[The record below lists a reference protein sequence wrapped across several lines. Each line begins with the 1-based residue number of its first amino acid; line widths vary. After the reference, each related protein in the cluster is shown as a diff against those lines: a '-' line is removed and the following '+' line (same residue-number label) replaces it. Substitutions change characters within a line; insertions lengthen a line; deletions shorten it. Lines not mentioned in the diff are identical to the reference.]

1 MDYSIPILNAML
13 AFLAEQKTVLTK
25 LWGSN
30 ITAFFALY
38 IPFRELL
45 DDYFNDSEYKSSQR
59 MEGVTSG

>member
-30 ITAFFALY
+30 ITVFFALY

-45 DDYFNDSEYKSSQR
+45 VDYFNDSEYKS
-59 MEGVTSG
+59 